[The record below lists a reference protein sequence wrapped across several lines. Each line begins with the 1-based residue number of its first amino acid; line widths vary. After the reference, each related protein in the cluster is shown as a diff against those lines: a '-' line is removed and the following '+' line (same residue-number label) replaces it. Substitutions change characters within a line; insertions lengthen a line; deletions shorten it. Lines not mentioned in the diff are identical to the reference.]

1 MKLKREYLVEILIWL
16 FLIGVFLATAFSL
29 HFYLVVHK
37 NTYNLYFNDVDGII
51 NGSPVRFMGI
61 IVGHVRKLKYDPK
74 TDEIFTQ
81 IVVTKKGVKIP
92 DGSKAKVEFTG
103 IVGSKSIEILPPQTD
118 EPYDGIISENPIRIS
133 DFFDSLAVYNRA
145 LSMMKDGLS
154 KFSNENTELIMKKLA
169 KTPNMKAF
177 DEALDNSVV
186 AQKKFNKALTTV
198 TKSEIEIIKELDKIE
213 LKMEKSPKNSKKPI
227 VKFN

>member
-1 MKLKREYLVEILIWL
+1 MKFKREYLIEILIWL
-16 FLIGVFLATAFSL
+16 FLVGIFLMAVFSL

-61 IVGHVRKLKYDPK
+61 IVGHVRKLEYDPK
-74 TDEIFTQ
+74 ADEIFTQ
-81 IVVTKKGVKIP
+81 IVITKKRVKIP

-103 IVGSKSIEILPPQTD
+103 IVGSKSIEILPPQTN

-154 KFSNENTELIMKKLA
+154 KFSNKNTELIMKKLS
-169 KTPNMKAF
+169 KTPDMKAF
-177 DEALDNSVV
+177 DEALDNGVV
-186 AQKKFNKALTTV
+186 AQKKFNGALTTI
-198 TKSEIEIIKELDKIE
+198 TNSEGEVIKKLDKIE
-213 LKMEKSPKNSKKPI
+213 LKMEKLPKHKQKSTTSPD
-227 VKFN
+227 